1 MTDTRVVQT
10 LIAAAGATVRIV
22 GVDDRGVES
31 DGIGITIG
39 AGEATTLTAEELE
52 AGGGGMASGNGSG
65 KWQLFVNADRRV
77 LVQSLLESE
86 TGHLSTSTVVA
97 DFQLPSADVPTNGVA
112 ATGNFALD
120 YADVGDTFP
129 WG

>member
-1 MTDTRVVQT
+1 MTDTRVAET

-31 DGIGITIG
+31 DGIGIAVS
-39 AGEATTLTAEELE
+39 AGEAITLTAEELE
-52 AGGGGMASGNGSG
+52 AGGGGLTSGNGSS
-65 KWQLFVNADRRV
+65 KWQLFVNAHRRV

-86 TGHLSTSTVVA
+86 TGHLSTSTVA
-97 DFQLPSADVPTNGVA
+97 ANFQLPSADVPTNGVA
-112 ATGNFALD
+112 TTGNFALD

-129 WG
+129 